1 MNAIE
6 CRDLKKHFRKRKE
19 NGKIKQSIFK
29 RWFKPERETVKAIDD
44 ISFEVEEGEIFG
56 ILGPNGS
63 GKSTLIR
70 ILSTLLFPDTGYA
83 TIHGHD
89 VVKDVRKVQRII
101 NRVSVD
107 AAFFKKLSAYEN
119 LLYTA
124 RLYGV
129 PMATM
134 KDEARR
140 ILKKL
145 DFDPDRF
152 FDPLEDFSRGMQQ
165 KVAIARALLTQPV
178 VLLLDEPTTGLDPK
192 SKRDVQA
199 YIREVNEKHN
209 ATVILTTHDM
219 DEADKLCRRI
229 AIIDRGKFI
238 ELGTAAELKA
248 KVADKHENPT
258 LEDVFLDLTGKQ
270 LLKDDEDRPQPVA
283 GFD

>member
-6 CRDLKKHFRKRKE
+6 CRELRKHFRKIKK
-19 NGKIKQSIFK
+19 NSKVKQSAFK
-29 RWFKPERETVKAIDD
+29 RWFNPVRETVKAIDD
-44 ISFEVEEGEIFG
+44 VSFEVKMGEIFG

-70 ILSTLLFPDTGYA
+70 VLSTLLFPDQGNA

-89 VVKDVRKVQRII
+89 VVKDAAKVQRLI

-119 LLYTA
+119 LLYSA

-129 PMATM
+129 PMGTM
-134 KDEARR
+134 KDEAME

-145 DFDPDRF
+145 DFDPERF

-165 KVAIARALLTQPV
+165 KVAIARALLTQPMV
-178 VLLLDEPTTGLDPK
+178 ILLDEPTTGLDPK

-199 YIREVNEKHN
+199 FIREINDKHN

-219 DEADKLCRRI
+219 DEADKLCGRI
-229 AIIDRGKFI
+229 AIIDGGKFI
-238 ELGTAAELKA
+238 ELDTAANLKA

-258 LEDVFLDLTGKQ
+258 LEDVFLDLTGKK
-270 LLKDDEDRPQPVA
+270 LIKEDEVA
-283 GFD
+283 P

>member
-6 CRDLKKHFRKRKE
+6 CRELVKYFRKRKE
-19 NGKIKQSIFK
+19 NGKVKQSALK
-29 RWFKPERETVKAIDD
+29 RWVNSTRETVRAIDD
-44 ISFEVEEGEIFG
+44 VSFEVAKGEIFG

-70 ILSTLLFPDTGYA
+70 VLSTLLFPDAGSA

-89 VVKDVRKVQRII
+89 VVKDVANVQRLI

-119 LLYTA
+119 LLYSA

-129 PMATM
+129 PMGTM
-134 KDEARR
+134 KNEAQE

-145 DFDPDRF
+145 DFDPKRF

-165 KVAIARALLTQPV
+165 KVAIARALLTQPMV
-178 VLLLDEPTTGLDPK
+178 ILLDEPTTGLDPK

-199 YIREVNEKHN
+199 FIREINEKHN
-209 ATVILTTHDM
+209 ATVVLTTHDM
-219 DEADKLCRRI
+219 DEADKLCDRI
-229 AIIDRGKFI
+229 AIIDKGKFI
-238 ELGTAAELKA
+238 ELDTAANLKA

-258 LEDVFLDLTGKQ
+258 LEDVFIDLTGKK
-270 LLKDDEDRPQPVA
+270 LIKEDEVA
-283 GFD
+283 P

>member
-6 CRDLKKHFRKRKE
+6 CRGLIKHFRKRKE
-19 NGKIKQSIFK
+19 NSKIKQSIFK
-29 RWFKPERETVKAIDD
+29 RWFKPERVTVKAIDD

-83 TIHGHD
+83 KIHGHD
-89 VVKDVRKVQRII
+89 VVKDVRKVQRLI

-134 KDEARR
+134 KDEACR

-145 DFDPDRF
+145 DFDTDRF

-270 LLKDDEDRPQPVA
+270 LLKEDEDRPQPVA